1 MILTTQ
7 TDYIGRKLGDLAAV
21 DILADAGFD
30 ALDYT
35 MFGMREDDCL
45 LNTDAYK
52 AHITALKAAAD
63 RCGLTFRQA
72 HAPFPSSKADA
83 GYNQMMFDR
92 ITRSIEIAGMLG
104 VKIIVVHP
112 MHHLPYDANAAEL
125 KAMNMAF

>member
-7 TDYIGRKLGDLAAV
+7 TDYIGRTFGDLAAV

-52 AHITALKAAAD
+52 AHITALKAAAALLSVLKITAA
-63 RCGLTFRQA
+63 R
-72 HAPFPSSKADA
+72 PF
-83 GYNQMMFDR
+83 
-92 ITRSIEIAGMLG
+92 
-104 VKIIVVHP
+104 
-112 MHHLPYDANAAEL
+112 
-125 KAMNMAF
+125 